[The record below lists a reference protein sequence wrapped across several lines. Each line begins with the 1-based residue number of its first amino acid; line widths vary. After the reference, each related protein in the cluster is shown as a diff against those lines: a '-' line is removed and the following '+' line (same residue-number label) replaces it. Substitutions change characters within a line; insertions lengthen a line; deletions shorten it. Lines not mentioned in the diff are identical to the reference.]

1 MSVAA
6 NLIPE
11 SSILKQNWYFSYEIY
26 SREITTADYG
36 VSHLLLLFKNVIVSC
51 LEFWEMVKPVTLKM
65 TRR

>member
-36 VSHLLLLFKNVIVSC
+36 VSHLLLLFKNVIVS
-51 LEFWEMVKPVTLKM
+51 LEFWEMVKPVILKM
-65 TRR
+65 THR